1 MFWPWCLLTLL
12 RWDKCDGLSWQKRC
26 RASQSERS
34 YYRLSRSSW
43 IVAREL
49 RSLRHHVISLNL
61 VKDGLLLI
69 KDLKESRH
77 DKQEGDAGACP
88 SHLKYKLL
96 DDVVHEKAL
105 VDELVEE
112 VVSLILD
119 QFLIFW
125 NTSLLCLLF
134 ASHFDSIKQWYQLN
148 IIGILTRSRDP
159 CGSLCLI
166 APSFRRL
173 PSSWRSSLYIWVSVW
188 TCNISSFGKL
198 KHYNQL

>member
-12 RWDKCDGLSWQKRC
+12 RQDICDGLSWQKRC

-69 KDLKESRH
+69 EDLKESWH
-77 DKQEGDAGACP
+77 DKHEGDAGACP
-88 SHLKYKLL
+88 GHLKYKLL

-119 QFLIFW
+119 QFLIFR
-125 NTSLLCLLF
+125 NTSLLRLLF

-173 PSSWRSSLYIWVSVW
+173 PSSWRSSLCLWVSV
-188 TCNISSFGKL
+188 
-198 KHYNQL
+198 